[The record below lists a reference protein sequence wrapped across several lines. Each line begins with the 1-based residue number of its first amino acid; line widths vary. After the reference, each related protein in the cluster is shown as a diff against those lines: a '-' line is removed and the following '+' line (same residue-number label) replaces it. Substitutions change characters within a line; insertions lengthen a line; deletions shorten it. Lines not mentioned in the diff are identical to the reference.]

1 MKLYSVVFFRK
12 RRRIVLDTSVFV
24 NPDVRG
30 VFGDSPEEAIEEF
43 IKIAKKTKNLE
54 FYIPSSVFK
63 ELMYFVDEK
72 RLPKDFHFLV
82 RIKSPDK
89 HRTVCPVIFFYE
101 LVEEMRQRINKGLR
115 VAENAVRSVQ
125 DKGIDETIKDLRKKY
140 REALREGIIDSKED
154 VDLIFLS
161 MELKAT
167 LVTGDNG
174 LIKWGDKLG
183 IEWILPEKFKD
194 FLLSAAR

>member
-1 MKLYSVVFFRK
+1 MIDFFCRK
-12 RRRIVLDTSVFV
+12 RKVVLDTSVFV
-24 NPDVRG
+24 NPDIRNF
-30 VFGDSPEEAIEEF
+30 FGETPEQAIEEF
-43 IKIAKKTKNLE
+43 IKIAKKAKNLE
-54 FYIPSSVFK
+54 FYIPSTVFK

-72 RLPKDFHFLV
+72 KIPSEFYFLI

-89 HRTVCPVIFFYE
+89 HRSVCPAIFFYE

-115 VAENAVRSVQ
+115 VAENAVRNATQ
-125 DKGIDETIKDLRKKY
+125 KEPDEIIKDLRKKY

-167 LVTGDNG
+167 LVTGDQG
-174 LIKWGDKLG
+174 LIKWADKLG
-183 IEWILPEKFKD
+183 IEWIVPEKFKD
-194 FLLSAAR
+194 FLLSATR